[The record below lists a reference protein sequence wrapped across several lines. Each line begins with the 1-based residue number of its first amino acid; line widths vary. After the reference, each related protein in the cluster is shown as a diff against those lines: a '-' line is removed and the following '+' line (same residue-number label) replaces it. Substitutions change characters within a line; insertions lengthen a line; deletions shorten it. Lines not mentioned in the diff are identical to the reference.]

1 MLKLY
6 LIAAGLIGAN
16 LAERPAT
23 VVQAPDT
30 PVRLDKA
37 IVLTTNDAPPVLV
50 YGATNT
56 TADDVDEFTV
66 IAFVFDAQGTLKAR
80 QMAPARRTLEAHTT
94 KFSVLV
100 LDGSPI
106 DVNYRI
112 VVGVNQAQKVGSDR
126 WWRADLQDAAVA
138 AVRSAKD

>member
-1 MLKLY
+1 MLKLC
-6 LIAAGLIGAN
+6 LIAAGLVGAN

>member
-126 WWRADLQDAAVA
+126 WWRAELQDAAVA

>member
-6 LIAAGLIGAN
+6 LVAAALVGAN
-16 LAERPAT
+16 LSERPAI

-37 IVLTTNDAPPVLV
+37 IVLTTNDAPPLLV

-80 QMAPARRTLEAHTT
+80 QMAPARRTLEAHTR

-106 DVNYRI
+106 DINYRI

-126 WWRADLQDAAVA
+126 WWRAELQDAAVA
-138 AVRSAKD
+138 AVRSARD

>member
-30 PVRLDKA
+30 PVRLDRA

>member
-30 PVRLDKA
+30 PVRLDRA

-56 TADDVDEFTV
+56 TSDDVDEFTV